1 MNPIY
6 TLLRRFDL
14 SLMNDKFILA
24 LNKSSERYN
33 ELKRN
38 YPYNLDWFKNYVISN
53 LIMSLGGRTKELEI
67 NDGTYYSIHEYL
79 KKIYSDEIEERWY
92 ELRSNSLQEQIRKV
106 LKEESRLKKTVENYI
121 NQFGFKQTAKMMG
134 ISLTKLVEISDH
146 PIDSKLAHEI
156 LMENL
161 KNKKLPR
168 EYKNFKIYPSMD
180 GLVYWEM
187 RRDSKHFLP
196 GMSEHIS
203 VVATPFWDGN
213 PWTPVDMDWFTL
225 FNEDGVIAEKEPSGS
240 YYVQLKDKTS
250 FDTVNELF
258 KWYVEY
264 YLPVVYSTV
273 MRDLLPE
280 VYQEIDDKLDDKG
293 GY

>member
-1 MNPIY
+1 MNPVF

-134 ISLTKLVEISDH
+134 ISFTK
-146 PIDSKLAHEI
+146 
-156 LMENL
+156 
-161 KNKKLPR
+161 
-168 EYKNFKIYPSMD
+168 Y
-180 GLVYWEM
+180 
-187 RRDSKHFLP
+187 
-196 GMSEHIS
+196 
-203 VVATPFWDGN
+203 
-213 PWTPVDMDWFTL
+213 
-225 FNEDGVIAEKEPSGS
+225 
-240 YYVQLKDKTS
+240 
-250 FDTVNELF
+250 
-258 KWYVEY
+258 
-264 YLPVVYSTV
+264 
-273 MRDLLPE
+273 
-280 VYQEIDDKLDDKG
+280 
-293 GY
+293 